1 MSLPVLVLIHAPW
14 ETPALVDV
22 ALGDIPVE
30 RRCVVD
36 EREPALP
43 RASAL
48 GGLVVMGGPQ
58 DADDDARHPGLAAER
73 RLLAEAT
80 DAGVPTL
87 GVCLGMQLLG
97 LALGARL
104 HLRHGVEIGFASV
117 DGAPGV
123 ASDPVLGPMFARPE
137 ATFLHW
143 HSDAVELP
151 AGAEL
156 LASTAATPVQAFRA
170 GSALGVQFHPEA
182 DSALLGAWLA
192 TPEMTRGLGEGAVRR
207 AREDGARFLPELRG
221 PALAGLEAFASAI
234 RARRER

>member
-1 MSLPVLVLIHAPW
+1 MALPVLVLVHAPW

-22 ALGDIPVE
+22 ALGDLPVE

-36 EREPALP
+36 DREPALP
-43 RASAL
+43 HASAL

-73 RLLAEAT
+73 RLLAEAV

-104 HLRHGVEIGFASV
+104 HLRHGVEIGFS
-117 DGAPGV
+117 PV
-123 ASDPVLGPMFARPE
+123 AGEPRAAVDPVLGPLFARAE
-137 ATFLHW
+137 AVFLHW

-151 AGAEL
+151 TGAEL
-156 LASTAATPVQAFRA
+156 LASTPATPVQAFRA

-182 DSALLGAWLA
+182 DSSLLGAWLA
-192 TPEMTRGLGEGAVRR
+192 TPEMTRGLGDDAVRR
-207 AREDGARFLPELRG
+207 VREDGARFLPHLRG
-221 PALAGLEAFASAI
+221 PALAGLAAFAAEV
-234 RARRER
+234 RARRGG